1 MAIFKMYWWSLP
13 VQENEWLVLSDKDL
27 GWTMLSFIG
36 VGGYVAFH
44 TGSIIISA
52 VSMAMTVFS
61 IFTAF
66 FFFRVIFQVAFFQFI
81 NFLIIF
87 VVLGI
92 GADDVFV
99 FMDAFHQSVDEL
111 KAKGITPTL
120 PKRIKHTMK
129 RAIHAIFVTS
139 FTTSAAFLATA
150 LSPLIPL
157 RSFGIF
163 SALVIFCVFFINA
176 VVLPPLTVM
185 YARNMLGRGWLES
198 AKALTCGLMPI
209 APFED
214 PARRCRRS
222 VTPSPAQ
229 ETRTPPPRASTTSP
243 RCAAPRS
250 SST

>member
-1 MAIFKMYWWSLP
+1 M
-13 VQENEWLVLSDKDL
+13 QENEWLVLSDKDL
-27 GWTMLSFIG
+27 AWTVLSFIG

-66 FFFRVIFQVAFFQFI
+66 FFFRVIFQVTFFQFI

-185 YARNMLGRGWLES
+185 YARNMLAGAGS
-198 AKALTCGLMPI
+198 
-209 APFED
+209 
-214 PARRCRRS
+214 S
-222 VTPSPAQ
+222 
-229 ETRTPPPRASTTSP
+229 PPRP
-243 RCAAPRS
+243 
-250 SST
+250 